1 MSNEEIEVVSDA
13 HGVAVLGERDAVDK
27 FLSSKDLTSKVMP
40 LERLKPA
47 TSTGAAALQAGAEL
61 SANYGRWVKLSAESS
76 KVFKTTDLMK
86 GSSSDLARAVV
97 MKDGKISSLLEIVT
111 KPTAV
116 LSNPALLAGVGG
128 IMAQYAMQQT
138 MDEIT
143 DYLKVIDEKV
153 DDVLRAQNDTV
164 LADLDGVGMLIDDAM
179 VVWEQVGHVGDT
191 TWSKIDSNAK
201 TIATTQSYAL
211 RALDALAEKL
221 EKKSKMGELAKTSR
235 EVESK
240 VNQWLVVLV
249 RCFQLQDGM
258 SVLEL
263 DHVLNAAPEVLEK
276 HRAGLAI
283 SRQRRLAQIT
293 DTTEKLLERI
303 SAVAQ
308 VANSKVLLHPRS
320 SGDVVRATNAVSSV
334 VVEFQSRLGIDSA
347 YGVLESKKWTK
358 AVAEVRD
365 KVSDAG
371 SDGLKNIKQFGDDTK
386 NRALDKAEGVAAS
399 IAENIRKSRETDS
412 HDAPDAIEK

>member
-1 MSNEEIEVVSDA
+1 M
-13 HGVAVLGERDAVDK
+13 
-27 FLSSKDLTSKVMP
+27 
-40 LERLKPA
+40 
-47 TSTGAAALQAGAEL
+47 
-61 SANYGRWVKLSAESS
+61 
-76 KVFKTTDLMK
+76 
-86 GSSSDLARAVV
+86 
-97 MKDGKISSLLEIVT
+97 
-111 KPTAV
+111 
-116 LSNPALLAGVGG
+116 
-128 IMAQYAMQQT
+128 
-138 MDEIT
+138 
-143 DYLKVIDEKV
+143 
-153 DDVLRAQNDTV
+153 
-164 LADLDGVGMLIDDAM
+164 
-179 VVWEQVGHVGDT
+179 
-191 TWSKIDSNAK
+191 
-201 TIATTQSYAL
+201 
-211 RALDALAEKL
+211 
-221 EKKSKMGELAKTSR
+221 
-235 EVESK
+235 
-240 VNQWLVVLV
+240 
-249 RCFQLQDGM
+249 
-258 SVLEL
+258 LEL